1 MVKCLFILLLS
12 HICFASVGQKADST
26 RKEYLAVLTLT
37 EKFKNEKSWTEKEQA
52 ITGEH
57 FQRLL
62 KYKTEG
68 IVVLAGRTAYD
79 VNNPAMM
86 GLVIFYAKDDA
97 SALEFMLD
105 DPAVKNNIM
114 LVKVH
119 PYGIAINKC
128 E

>member
-1 MVKCLFILLLS
+1 MTKCFFILLLCS
-12 HICFASVGQKADST
+12 VCFASSGQKGDST

-37 EKFKNEKSWTEKEQA
+37 EKYKNEKSWTEKEQT

-62 KYKTEG
+62 KYKTDG
-68 IVVLAGRTAYD
+68 IVVLAGRTRYD
-79 VNNPAMM
+79 LNNPAMM
-86 GLVIFYAKDDA
+86 GVVIFYAKDEA
-97 SALEFMLD
+97 TALQFMHD
-105 DPAVKNNIM
+105 DPAVKNKIM

-119 PYGIAINKC
+119 PYEIAINKC